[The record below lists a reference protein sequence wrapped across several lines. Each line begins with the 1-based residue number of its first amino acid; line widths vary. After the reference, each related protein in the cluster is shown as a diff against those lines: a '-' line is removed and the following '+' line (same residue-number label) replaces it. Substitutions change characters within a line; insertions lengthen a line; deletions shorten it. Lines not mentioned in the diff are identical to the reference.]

1 MLAFMA
7 TLSLYAG
14 EARLIADSGEYATL
28 RFGQELNHHG
38 PLLFWLTAFAIK
50 ILGPTPFAAT
60 FFSRLFGMGCI
71 VLTVWLGSYFFGE
84 NAGWLAA
91 IALVTCYT
99 FLRNTTT
106 LQMDSA
112 LTFGVLLAMVG
123 YFRGDR
129 SWGPPLFY
137 GGIAVG
143 VLAKSLSG
151 FLPLFLAPFH
161 ALLAGNLELPWKRQV
176 RRWLYW
182 SPLLLLPLAWWG
194 YLAMRYGE
202 EVFSIYLAD
211 FLSLD
216 GQPADI
222 RRVYRFFEIYIFD
235 FGRKYLPWISFTM
248 IGLWTTLR
256 TRSIRRESGTRAPT
270 PHCCLAGLSPF

>member
-1 MLAFMA
+1 MSLKGRPVAETLTVILERQTARWTILLAASFLLLFAQAHDARLHGDALM
-7 TLSLYAG
+7 YAG

-28 RFGQELNHHG
+28 RFGQESQSPRAPAILAHG
-38 PLLFWLTAFAIK
+38 LRHKDSRSYTVRRHLF
-50 ILGPTPFAAT
+50 FAA
-60 FFSRLFGMGCI
+60 FRHGLHCSNRLAGI
-71 VLTVWLGSYFFGE
+71 IFFGE

-143 VLAKSLSG
+143 VLAKSLPG

-194 YLAMRYGE
+194 YLAVRYGD

-211 FLSLD
+211 F
-216 GQPADI
+216 
-222 RRVYRFFEIYIFD
+222 
-235 FGRKYLPWISFTM
+235 
-248 IGLWTTLR
+248 
-256 TRSIRRESGTRAPT
+256 
-270 PHCCLAGLSPF
+270 